1 MHTDTGQLFRN
12 LTPEQLAALQQ
23 HDPRIVAVSE
33 EVADAVEVGQAVQ
46 KVYRAQHA
54 RKIEAELLRK
64 QAEMEARTHDMRKAD
79 G

>member
-1 MHTDTGQLFRN
+1 MHTDTGQIFRN

-23 HDPRIVAVSE
+23 RDPRIVAVSE

-54 RKIEAELLRK
+54 RRLEAEATRG
-64 QAEMEARTHDMRKAD
+64 QQEQE
-79 G
+79 GNG